1 MNFKQHRIA
10 GFIILL
16 LAGLSIVGIQS
27 CRKSV
32 DYIHGEVTP
41 YDNSKKVQAS
51 IVGIVKDESGA
62 VIANAQVTTGAYSTQ
77 TDAQGFFSF
86 TNVSIPEHA
95 TTIKVRKTGY
105 FNGSRAIGIQAGA
118 RHEARIVLMAKG
130 SPELFVSSNGG
141 TVNFAGGL
149 SITFP
154 ANGIKNAATG
164 QAYSGPVYVYAK
176 KIDPTTT
183 VGRESMPGDL
193 RGLTAANGEE
203 RLLQSFGMMVAE
215 LYDANGNAL
224 QMNNANAIMQ
234 LKVPTSLVANAPA
247 SIPLWYYDEAK
258 EMWVEEGSATLQGD
272 TYVGNVAHFSFWNC
286 DTPAAA
292 IFLEMNVQDQN
303 GNPLQSV
310 IVSLTNT
317 ANNDNRGGVT
327 NSAGWVGGLVY
338 PNATLDLAI
347 YSNGNICSS
356 STPLYTQTITTSSV
370 NQNLGIITVN
380 VASPAAATID
390 GDVIDCLGQPLANSI
405 VVIQPF
411 GLVVYPNIN
420 GHFSYTIP
428 CTPTVP
434 VTFYSYDLGSNV
446 YGTATATLVSGTNNV
461 GSLNACGQVSEF
473 LSISLTNT
481 FTNVTASK
489 TFISPLADINITLNP
504 QTGQNV
510 NIWASDSTLSQSSF
524 VNMTGSDTTVGTFP
538 ISGVGI
544 SGIGSF
550 TDTWYNISSP
560 CTVTYSAFP
569 LAPGDVIG
577 TYNFTVVGVPSGNTY
592 TATGSFRVNRP

>member
-1 MNFKQHRIA
+1 
-10 GFIILL
+10 
-16 LAGLSIVGIQS
+16 
-27 CRKSV
+27 
-32 DYIHGEVTP
+32 
-41 YDNSKKVQAS
+41 
-51 IVGIVKDESGA
+51 
-62 VIANAQVTTGAYSTQ
+62 
-77 TDAQGFFSF
+77 
-86 TNVSIPEHA
+86 
-95 TTIKVRKTGY
+95 
-105 FNGSRAIGIQAGA
+105 
-118 RHEARIVLMAKG
+118 KG
-130 SPELFVSSNGG
+130 TPELFVSANGG

-215 LYDANGNAL
+215 LFDANGNAL

-234 LKVPTSLVANAPA
+234 LKVPTSLVANAPQ

-258 EMWVEEGSATLQGD
+258 EMWVEEGTATLQGD
-272 TYVGNVAHFSFWNC
+272 TYIGNVAHFSFWNC

-303 GNPLQSV
+303 GNPLPTAFV
-310 IVSLTNT
+310 TLKNT
-317 ANNDNRGGVT
+317 ANNDTRSGYT

-338 PNATLDLAI
+338 PNATLDMEI
-347 YSNGNICSS
+347 YVGTNICSGA
-356 STPLYTQTITTSSV
+356 TPLYTQTITTSSV

-380 VASPAAATID
+380 IPSATAATID
-390 GDVIDCLGQPLANSI
+390 GNVIDCLGQPLANSI

-411 GLVVYPNIN
+411 GLIVYPNIN
-420 GHFSYTIP
+420 GQFSYTLP
-428 CTPTVP
+428 CTPAVP
-434 VTFYSYDLGSNV
+434 VTLYSYDLSSNV
-446 YGTATATLVSGTNNV
+446 YGTVTSTLVTGTNNV
-461 GSLNACGQVSEF
+461 GSLNACGQISEF

-489 TFISPLADINITLNP
+489 TFVSPLADIGISVNT
-504 QTGQNV
+504 QTSAYVQ
-510 NIWASDSTLSQSSF
+510 IWANDSTLTQSSY
-524 VNMTGSDTTVGTFP
+524 VSMLGSDTTVGTFP
-538 ISGVGI
+538 ITGVGI
-544 SGIGSF
+544 GGIGSF
-550 TDTWYNISSP
+550 TDTYYTISSP
-560 CTVTYSAFP
+560 CTVTYTAFP
-569 LAPGDVIG
+569 LSPGDVIG
-577 TYNFTVVGVPSGNTY
+577 TYNFTVIGTPSGNTY

>member
-1 MNFKQHRIA
+1 MNFTRNRIA
-10 GFIILL
+10 GFIALL
-16 LAGLSIVGIQS
+16 LAGISIFGVQS

-32 DYIHGEVTP
+32 DYIQGEVTP
-41 YDNSKKVQAS
+41 YDNTKKVQAS
-51 IVGIVKDESGA
+51 IVGIVKDENGA
-62 VIANAQVTTGAYSTQ
+62 VIANAQVTTGTYSTQ
-77 TDAQGFFSF
+77 TDAQGFFAF
-86 TNVSIPEHA
+86 TNVSVPEHA

-105 FNGSRAIGIQAGA
+105 FNGSRAIAIQAGS

-130 SPELFVSSNGG
+130 TPELFVSSNGG

-234 LKVPTSLVANAPA
+234 LKVPTSLVANAPQ

-303 GNPLQSV
+303 GNPLPTALV
-310 IVSLTNT
+310 TLKNT
-317 ANNDNRGGVT
+317 ANNDTRSGYT

-338 PNATLDLAI
+338 PNATLDMEI
-347 YSNGNICSS
+347 YVGTNICSGA
-356 STPLYTQTITTSSV
+356 TPLYTQTITTSSV

-380 VASPAAATID
+380 IPSATAATID
-390 GDVIDCLGQPLANSI
+390 GNVIDCLGQPLANSI

-411 GLVVYPNIN
+411 GLIVYPNIN
-420 GHFSYTIP
+420 GQFSYSLP

-434 VTFYSYDLGSNV
+434 VTLYSYDLGSNV
-446 YGTATATLVSGTNNV
+446 YGTVTSTLVNGTNNV
-461 GSLNACGQVSEF
+461 GSLNACGQISEF

-489 TFISPLADINITLNP
+489 TFVSPLADINISVNT
-504 QTGQNV
+504 QTSAYVQ
-510 NIWASDSTLSQSSF
+510 IWANDSTLTQSSY
-524 VNMTGSDTTVGTFP
+524 VNMLGSDTTVGTFP
-538 ISGVGI
+538 VTGVGI

-550 TDTWYNISSP
+550 TDTYYTISSP
-560 CTVTYSAFP
+560 CTVTYTAFP

-577 TYNFTVVGVPSGNTY
+577 TYNFTVIGTPSGNTY